1 MKFISLGFQAV
12 AAALLLAACGGGAAP
27 ASSPAA
33 ASPAASVSKPA
44 ASAPASAAASAAAS
58 AKPAASAAVSAKPAA
73 SGIASAKPGASGA
86 STASAVAVKVSNPS
100 PAASMLPYY
109 AALAQ
114 GFFKNE
120 GLDVTVVQLAS
131 PVAITA
137 LSKDEVQ
144 FMTVPSDAVT
154 GVTKGLPDRIV
165 YLLWDRA
172 PWVLIGKTSINSIAD
187 LKGKTVAVHP
197 SGSSPEAFLQAGL
210 KSANMTEKDVQVLHL
225 NGTQDIFTAVIAG
238 KTDAGVVSPP
248 FDIQAGEQGAHTI
261 AMLGDYLQI
270 PYLGLATSE
279 SYVQQHRDIVVKMI
293 RGLAKGVQ
301 WVRDNPDGS
310 AQLLQQNIG
319 VSPSVAQQTYKE
331 MLPLLTKTG
340 ETPVT
345 GVQQTVQLLESVN
358 GSSLNVNAQQVIEDG
373 PRKEALAGS

>member
-1 MKFISLGFQAV
+1 MKSISPVLQAV
-12 AAALLLAACGGGAAP
+12 AAMLLLAACGAGAAP
-27 ASSPAA
+27 ASSPVTT
-33 ASPAASVSKPA
+33 SPAASTAKPA
-44 ASAPASAAASAAAS
+44 ASAPANAAAPASVSAKPAASSAAS
-58 AKPAASAAVSAKPAA
+58 AKPAASGATTGAA
-73 SGIASAKPGASGA
+73 I
-86 STASAVAVKVSNPS
+86 AVKVSNPS

-109 AALAQ
+109 AALSQ
-114 GFFKNE
+114 GFFKDQ

-165 YLLWDRA
+165 YLLWDKA
-172 PWVLIGKTSINSIAD
+172 PWVLIGKTSYNSIAD
-187 LKGKTVAVHP
+187 LKGKIVAVHP

-225 NGTQDIFTAVIAG
+225 NGTQDIFTAVVAG
-238 KTDAGVVSPP
+238 KADAGVVSPP
-248 FDIQAGEQGAHTI
+248 FDIQAAEQGAHTV
-261 AMLGDYLQI
+261 AFLGDYLQI
-270 PYLGLATSE
+270 PYLGLATSAP
-279 SYVQQHRDIVVKMI
+279 YIQQHRDVVVRMI
-293 RGLAKGVQ
+293 KGLVKGVQ
-301 WVRDNPDGS
+301 YVRDNADAS
-310 AQLLQQNIG
+310 SQLLQQNIG

-340 ETPVT
+340 ETPVA

-358 GSSLNVNAQQVIEDG
+358 GSALNVNAAEVIDDG
-373 PRKEALAGS
+373 PRKEALGNS

>member
-1 MKFISLGFQAV
+1 MKSMSPLLKALSAMV
-12 AAALLLAACGGGAAP
+12 LLLAACGGGAAP
-27 ASSPAA
+27 ASSSPAG
-33 ASPAASVSKPA
+33 ASPAASAARPA
-44 ASAPASAAASAAAS
+44 ASAPATAQASAGPASAKPAASSAAAS
-58 AKPAASAAVSAKPAA
+58 AKPAASGVTTGA
-73 SGIASAKPGASGA
+73 GIA
-86 STASAVAVKVSNPS
+86 VKISNPS

-109 AALAQ
+109 AALSQ
-114 GFFKNE
+114 GFFKDQ

-165 YLLWDRA
+165 YLLWDKA
-172 PWVLIGKTSINSIAD
+172 PWVLIGKTSYNSIAD
-187 LKGKTVAVHP
+187 LKGKTIAVHP
-197 SGSSPEAFLQAGL
+197 AGSSPEAFLQAGL
-210 KSANMTEKDVQVLHL
+210 KSANMTEKDVQILHL

-238 KTDAGVVSPP
+238 KVDAGVVSPP
-248 FDIQAGEQGAHTI
+248 FDIQAAEQGAHQI
-261 AMLGDYLQI
+261 AFLGDYLQI
-270 PYLGLATSE
+270 PYLGLATSQP
-279 SYVQQHRDIVVKMI
+279 YIQQHRDVVVKMI
-293 RGLAKGVQ
+293 KGLSKGVQ
-301 WVRDNPDGS
+301 YVRDNANGS

-340 ETPVT
+340 ETPVV

-358 GSSLNVNAQQVIEDG
+358 GSKLNVNAQEIIDDG
-373 PRKEALAGS
+373 PRKEAVGNS